1 MYCLESNELPEDVKV
16 NEVILN
22 LNSKFTTDFITI
34 DNRNLL
40 SINASSSFTP
50 NNSWDKKLY
59 QPISK
64 EEGKTYSIKLIPYFA
79 WGNQGK
85 GEMSVWL
92 SH

>member
-1 MYCLESNELPEDVKV
+1 
-16 NEVILN
+16 LN
-22 LNSKFTTDFITI
+22 LNSKFTTDFIKI

-40 SINASSSFTP
+40 SINASSSVTP
-50 NNSWDKKLY
+50 DNSWDKKLY
-59 QPISK
+59 QPIPK
-64 EEGKTYSIKLIPYFA
+64 VEGKTYSIKLIPYFA